1 MSGIGSVPVRLRR
14 LTEFQELRN
23 RERLIAQV
31 AAELEIDP
39 DELRAEVAAWE
50 EHWRLYGPETSAER
64 LTRIAAELGIEPAEL
79 QAEVD
84 RIMAELEARR

>member
-1 MSGIGSVPVRLRR
+1 MSGIASLPVRLRR
-14 LTEFQELRN
+14 LTEFYGVRN

-39 DELRAEVAAWE
+39 DELRAEVVAWE
-50 EHWRLYGPETSAER
+50 ERWQQYGPETNAER
-64 LTRIAAELGIEPAEL
+64 LTRIAAELGIEPVEL

-84 RIMAELEARR
+84 RIMADREATR